1 MTLIRY
7 LYRCYPRQFA
17 QITMSH
23 YWWGL
28 QKQPQTHM
36 VMKTL
41 SLLIRCCFLML
52 MNITTRRM
60 TPVSRIEWLQYPHT
74 LIKLILCTVWPL
86 ATLYGSKF

>member
-7 LYRCYPRQFA
+7 PYRCYPRQFA

-36 VMKTL
+36 IMKTS
-41 SLLIRCCFLML
+41 SLLIRCSFLML
-52 MNITTRRM
+52 MNTTIPRRP
-60 TPVSRIEWLQYPHT
+60 PVSRIECFKYPHT

>member
-7 LYRCYPRQFA
+7 LYRCYPCQFA

-28 QKQPQTHM
+28 QKQPQIHM
-36 VMKTL
+36 IMKTS
-41 SLLIRCCFLML
+41 SLLIRWSFLML
-52 MNITTRRM
+52 MNTTIPCRP
-60 TPVSRIEWLQYPHT
+60 PVSKIECLKYPHT